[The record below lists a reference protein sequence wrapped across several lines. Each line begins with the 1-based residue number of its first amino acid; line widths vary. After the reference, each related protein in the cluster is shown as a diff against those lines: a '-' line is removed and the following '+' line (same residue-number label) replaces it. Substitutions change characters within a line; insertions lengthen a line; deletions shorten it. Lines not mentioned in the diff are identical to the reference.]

1 MRAIAT
7 VFEPWKDVAMTGCTK
22 RLCTAIL
29 LILLGMHGL
38 SAHVSLGFELGL
50 PGTVATAAIY
60 EQQSLRAELAAH
72 FFALNLATAAVTE
85 NGFKDLQFNEFIGK
99 AILSTRLTPTERH
112 VLYGGAGLLGYFD
125 LHSQEYMVAAGPALQ
140 YAWKFPEKKGSFTSI
155 CCFLWSIST
164 TMKIPYLRTIGR
176 RRQALYTY
184 CWLLWPRPSGS
195 PGRSDT

>member
-1 MRAIAT
+1 M
-7 VFEPWKDVAMTGCTK
+7 FEPWKGVAMTGCTK
-22 RLCTAIL
+22 RRCTAIL

-50 PGTVATAAIY
+50 PGTVAPAAIY
-60 EQQSLRAELAAH
+60 ELQSFRAELAAH

-85 NGFKDLQFNEFIGK
+85 DGFKDLQFNEIIGK

-140 YAWKFPEKKGSFTSI
+140 YAWKFPDKKGELHI
-155 CCFLWSIST
+155 DLLLPLVY
-164 TMKIPYLRTIGR
+164 KHNYEDPIPEDDWPSSAGLVYVLLVAMAPTIGF
-176 RRQALYTY
+176 T
-184 CWLLWPRPSGS
+184 WSF
-195 PGRSDT
+195 